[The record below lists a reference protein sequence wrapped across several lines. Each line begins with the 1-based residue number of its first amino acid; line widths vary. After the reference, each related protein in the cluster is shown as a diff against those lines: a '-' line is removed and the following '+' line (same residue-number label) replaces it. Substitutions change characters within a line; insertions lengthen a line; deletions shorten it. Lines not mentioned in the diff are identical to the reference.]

1 MSATNKTAADRAHSA
16 RRFRH
21 LIEHRLV
28 PESRQDPMAERRS
41 PGPRVVSV
49 GTNSNLLALR
59 HAILQLAGFD
69 VWSTSSMPLAQ
80 AFMKHERCGV
90 LVLCYSVTENW
101 RNTLV
106 RSFRESC
113 HDGRIVAIVGGNL
126 KRISGGFDAVISATD
141 NAEALLEAVSGEPR
155 GTRKAS

>member
-1 MSATNKTAADRAHSA
+1 
-16 RRFRH
+16 
-21 LIEHRLV
+21 
-28 PESRQDPMAERRS
+28 
-41 PGPRVVSV
+41 
-49 GTNSNLLALR
+49 
-59 HAILQLAGFD
+59 
-69 VWSTSSMPLAQ
+69 MPLAQ
-80 AFMKHERCGV
+80 AFTKHERCGV

-141 NAEALLEAVSGEPR
+141 KAEALLEAVSGEPR